1 MKYSLI
7 KGFSFGLTSAIITT
21 LGLMIGL
28 YSATSNKLVVIAG
41 ILSIA
46 IADSFSDALG
56 IHISEESI
64 NKSDKHIWEATLS
77 TLFSKFGFA
86 LLFLIPVLLFSLKN
100 AIIISIIISLFAL
113 SCLSYKI
120 ALRTKDNPVTVI
132 LEHIVI
138 AIVVIFVTYYVGKF
152 TALLI

>member
-1 MKYSLI
+1 M
-7 KGFSFGLTSAIITT
+7 
-21 LGLMIGL
+21 GLMIGL
-28 YSATSNKLVVIAG
+28 YSATANKLVIIAG

-64 NKSDKHIWEATLS
+64 NKSDKHIWEATIS
-77 TLFSKFGFA
+77 TLLSKLGFA

-100 AIIISIIISLFAL
+100 AMIISVIFSLIGI

-120 ALRTKDNPVTVI
+120 ALRTKDNPFNVI
-132 LEHIVI
+132 VEHIVI